1 MYDSDIGHITA
12 TFLPFGEMS
21 PTPPP
26 QLSLRAMTGFLVG
39 ASAMFA
45 TMYSTQGILP
55 DLGRAFDVAPS
66 RAGLTIS
73 VLVIAVVA
81 GAWIWGP
88 LSDRVGRRICLI
100 AASALLVPASI
111 AVAVAPS
118 FEALLAVRAVQG
130 LVLPGLLVVG
140 IPYVSEVFVPAFGA
154 RAMGW
159 YMGSLIAG
167 GLVGRLGVALV
178 TSVTGWR
185 VALGLLAVLPLFAT
199 VVMVRGLPAAPVVAK
214 ADLPGRIVNRRVA
227 AAALAGPSLFFVFV
241 GVFSYIGF
249 RLEGA
254 PFELSP
260 TAASLVFGVWVV
272 GAVAPFAGRTSERV
286 GWARV
291 ALVGV
296 TAAAV
301 GVAVAVPDWLP
312 STVLGLTLITV
323 GMFTVVT
330 AAPIGV
336 GGAEGVRRGAASALY
351 YSIYYTA
358 GALGAFLPGLAW
370 QAGGWNGVSMV
381 VGAALMTGALG
392 AWLGIAERRT
402 ARVPVAGLSVG

>member
-1 MYDSDIGHITA
+1 MV
-12 TFLPFGEMS
+12 
-21 PTPPP
+21 
-26 QLSLRAMTGFLVG
+26 GFLVG

-55 DLGRAFDVAPS
+55 KLAGVFSITPS

-81 GAWIWGP
+81 GSWIWGP
-88 LSDRVGRRICLI
+88 LSDRVGGRNCLI

-111 AVAVAPS
+111 AVALAPS
-118 FEALLAVRAVQG
+118 FGMLLVIRAIQG
-130 LVLPGLLVVG
+130 LILPGLLAVG

-159 YMGSLIAG
+159 YMASLISG
-167 GLVGRLGVALV
+167 GLVGRLGVALLA
-178 TSVTGWR
+178 SVTGWR
-185 VALGLLAVLPLFAT
+185 FALGTLAVLPLIAV
-199 VVMVRGLPAAPVVAK
+199 VVMMRGLPPAPRVRTERARGPI
-214 ADLPGRIVNRRVA
+214 ANRRIVA
-227 AAALAGPSLFFVFV
+227 AALTGPSLFFVFV

-249 RLEGA
+249 RLEAA
-254 PFELSP
+254 PFNLSP
-260 TAASLVFGVWVV
+260 TAASLVFGLWVV
-272 GAVAPFAGRTSERV
+272 GAVAPIAGRHAERV

-291 ALVGV
+291 AIIGVGC
-296 TAAAV
+296 AAIGV
-301 GVAVAVPDWLP
+301 GLTVPD
-312 STVLGLTLITV
+312 VLATTLIGLAFITI

-336 GGAEGVRRGAASALY
+336 GGAQGVRPGAASALY

-370 QAGGWNGVSMV
+370 QAAGWAGVSLV
-381 VGAALMTGALG
+381 VGTVLLIATLG
-392 AWLGIAERRT
+392 AWLGQVERRS
-402 ARVPVAGLSVG
+402 AALAVSRVGVG

>member
-1 MYDSDIGHITA
+1 MV
-12 TFLPFGEMS
+12 
-21 PTPPP
+21 
-26 QLSLRAMTGFLVG
+26 GFLVG

-55 DLGRAFDVAPS
+55 ELARVFSVTPS

-81 GAWIWGP
+81 GSWIWGP
-88 LSDRVGRRICLI
+88 LSDRVGGRNCLI

-111 AVAVAPS
+111 AVALAPS
-118 FEALLAVRAVQG
+118 FGVLLFIRAIQG
-130 LVLPGLLVVG
+130 LILPGLLAVG

-159 YMGSLIAG
+159 YMASLISG
-167 GLVGRLGVALV
+167 GLVGRLGVALLA
-178 TSVTGWR
+178 SVTGWR
-185 VALGLLAVLPLFAT
+185 FALGTLAVFPLIAV
-199 VVMVRGLPAAPVVAK
+199 VVMMRGLPPAPQVRRERVRGPIA
-214 ADLPGRIVNRRVA
+214 NRRII
-227 AAALAGPSLFFVFV
+227 AAALTGPSLFFVFV

-249 RLEGA
+249 RLEAA
-254 PFELSP
+254 PFNLSP
-260 TAASLVFGVWVV
+260 TAASLVFGLWVV
-272 GAVAPFAGRTSERV
+272 GAVAPIAGRYAERV

-291 ALVGV
+291 AIIGV
-296 TAAAV
+296 VCAAIGIALT
-301 GVAVAVPDWLP
+301 VPDIL
-312 STVLGLTLITV
+312 TTTLIGLTFITI

-336 GGAEGVRRGAASALY
+336 GGARGVRPGAASALY

-370 QAGGWNGVSMV
+370 QAAGWTGVSLV
-381 VGAALMTGALG
+381 VGAVLLIGALG
-392 AWLGIAERRT
+392 AWLGQVERRS
-402 ARVPVAGLSVG
+402 AAIAVSRVGVG

>member
-1 MYDSDIGHITA
+1 MV
-12 TFLPFGEMS
+12 
-21 PTPPP
+21 
-26 QLSLRAMTGFLVG
+26 GFLVG

-55 DLGRAFDVAPS
+55 ELARVFSVTPS

-81 GAWIWGP
+81 GSWIWGP
-88 LSDRVGRRICLI
+88 LSDRVGGRNCLI

-111 AVAVAPS
+111 AVALAPS
-118 FEALLAVRAVQG
+118 FGVLLFIRAIQG
-130 LVLPGLLVVG
+130 LILPGLLAVG

-159 YMGSLIAG
+159 YMASLISG
-167 GLVGRLGVALV
+167 GLVGRLGVALLA
-178 TSVTGWR
+178 SVTGWR
-185 VALGLLAVLPLFAT
+185 FALGTLAVFPLIAV
-199 VVMVRGLPAAPVVAK
+199 VVMMRGLPPAPQVRRERVRGPIA
-214 ADLPGRIVNRRVA
+214 NRRII
-227 AAALAGPSLFFVFV
+227 AAALTGPSLFFVFV

-249 RLEGA
+249 RLEAA
-254 PFELSP
+254 PFNLSP
-260 TAASLVFGVWVV
+260 TAASLVFGLWVV
-272 GAVAPFAGRTSERV
+272 GAVAPIAGRYAERV

-291 ALVGV
+291 AIIGV
-296 TAAAV
+296 VCAAI
-301 GVAVAVPDWLP
+301 GVALTVPD
-312 STVLGLTLITV
+312 VLTTTLIGLTFITI

-336 GGAEGVRRGAASALY
+336 GGARGVRPGAASALY

-370 QAGGWNGVSMV
+370 QAAGWTGVSLV
-381 VGAALMTGALG
+381 VGAVLLIAALG
-392 AWLGIAERRT
+392 AWLGQVERRG
-402 ARVPVAGLSVG
+402 AAVAVSHVGVG